1 LGVFWRDMQVVH
13 LPSGKPTLQLKGGAL
28 KRLMSLVPPQH
39 QPIMNVSLTDEFPLA
54 HAIVI
59 LSTVSN
65 ADIVPAQDNKF

>member
-1 LGVFWRDMQVVH
+1 
-13 LPSGKPTLQLKGGAL
+13 
-28 KRLMSLVPPQH
+28 
-39 QPIMNVSLTDEFPLA
+39 LA